1 MKDKKIHLDD
11 FGRSPKISYQILD
24 YLKCN
29 KISSVSVM
37 VGFVDSKFHRLL
49 IKKKVKTKLHL
60 NLTDN
65 KNYEF
70 NKKSKDT
77 SFFSLFFLK
86 KKYRRQVFHEIDKQI
101 NEYKKIY
108 DFKKISLDGHQHIH
122 FIPWIYKH
130 LCTNK
135 KYNISELRYPNEKF
149 NFPTFKVL
157 IKIKFYRN
165 LIAWLLLKFFSIFNE
180 KKTKKEFFGILYS
193 SIYDEKILN
202 HQFTKYKFIN
212 KEILLHLGNTD
223 SSERKLF
230 SKKFFNYFTSNRDFK
245 TLAF

>member
-1 MKDKKIHLDD
+1 MKDRKIHLDD
-11 FGRSPKISYQILD
+11 FGRSPKISFQIID
-24 YLKCN
+24 YLKYN

-37 VGFVDSKFHRLL
+37 VGFVDLKFHRLL
-49 IKKKVKTKLHL
+49 KKNKVKTKLHL
-60 NLTDN
+60 NLTDY

-70 NKKSKDT
+70 NKKNKDT
-77 SFFSLFFLK
+77 SFFSLLFLK
-86 KKYRRQVFHEIDKQI
+86 KKYRRHIFYEIDKQI
-101 NEYKKIY
+101 NEYKNIY
-108 DFKKISLDGHQHIH
+108 DLKKISLDGHQHVH

-135 KYNISELRYPNEKF
+135 RYNISELRYPNEKF

-157 IKIKFYRN
+157 IRIKFYRN

-193 SIYDEKILN
+193 SIYNEQILN
-202 HQFTKYKFIN
+202 HQFKKYKLIN

-223 SSERKLF
+223 FSERKLF
-230 SKKFFNYFTSNRDFK
+230 SKKFFNYFKSDRDIKNLNF
-245 TLAF
+245 